1 MTQSPYQAPS
11 SQDDKAPQG
20 PRLGQLWLLYGV
32 GLVFSLPSAG
42 VLAYLAFVRIR
53 AHLYAWW
60 LPPLPWPFVVSSTL
74 ALLSGV
80 LLLARKRLA
89 VPFFFL
95 CVCSNVYSIATRPK
109 VGSSEMALALPN
121 LLAFIFVCW
130 VWRRGLLVPGLTI
143 RPSRRRFAA
152 RLNSGC

>member
-1 MTQSPYQAPS
+1 MAQSPYQAPS
-11 SQDDKAPQG
+11 SQDDRAPQG

-60 LPPLPWPFVVSSTL
+60 LPPVPWPFVISSTL
-74 ALLSGV
+74 VLLSGL
-80 LLLARKRLA
+80 LLLARNRLA

-95 CVCSNVYSIATRPK
+95 CVCLNAYSIAAHPQ
-109 VGSSEMALALPN
+109 VGLSEMALALPN
-121 LLAFIFVCW
+121 LLAFIFACW
-130 VWRRGLLVPGLTI
+130 VRRRGLLGSGPNNSSKPTPLRG
-143 RPSRRRFAA
+143 AA
-152 RLNSGC
+152 